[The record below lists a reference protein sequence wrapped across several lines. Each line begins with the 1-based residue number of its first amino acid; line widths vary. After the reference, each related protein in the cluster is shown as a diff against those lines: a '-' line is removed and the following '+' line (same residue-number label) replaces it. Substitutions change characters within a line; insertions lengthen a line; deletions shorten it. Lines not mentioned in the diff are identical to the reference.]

1 MKQDYNMMIHE
12 IQTGSNKR
20 MSNDNDDIYHT
31 PLGIEYGLFENPL
44 ESTIL
49 MYLIENN
56 FMIDLTEQDL
66 HNDRLEQY
74 DDVQLHLLGYQ
85 YKTVDTNYFMAHL
98 ENAIQKPDSDY
109 FPLNTEYTHAVTT
122 LVEIPTYTEA
132 LHSHINPLVINNM
145 YIPTY
150 DISIHSIYQH
160 IHKYKTNKIWFNTYL
175 YGRPEYSVHY
185 KGSLYQEIQVSQN
198 SDSHIW

>member
-1 MKQDYNMMIHE
+1 MKQDYNMIIHE

-20 MSNDNDDIYHT
+20 MFNENDDINHT
-31 PLGIEYGLFENPL
+31 PLEMEYGLFENPL

-56 FMIDLTEQDL
+56 FMINLTEQDL

-74 DDVQLHLLGYQ
+74 DDIKLHLLGHQ

-109 FPLNTEYTHAVTT
+109 FLLNTEYTHAVTT
-122 LVEIPTYTEA
+122 LVEIP
-132 LHSHINPLVINNM
+132 
-145 YIPTY
+145 
-150 DISIHSIYQH
+150 IS
-160 IHKYKTNKIWFNTYL
+160 K
-175 YGRPEYSVHY
+175 
-185 KGSLYQEIQVSQN
+185 
-198 SDSHIW
+198 